1 MTPELLKLIT
11 QLCRNGLRHRYRRL
25 TGKPGKPAAISFE
38 ITHQCIARCIMCNI
52 WKIPAQVPN
61 LPIADWLTLLSS
73 PVLHDLRELDVTG
86 GEPFLRDDL
95 SELFDGICA
104 LKNTNLQRLRAV
116 AVTTNGF
123 LTRRVLTTVEDITRR
138 LHRENIE
145 LVMVCAMDAAGP
157 VHEKIRRVKNAW
169 PKLNDTIQGLLELR
183 RCYPNLI
190 IGLKTTILPL
200 NIDELDGIADYA
212 EANRLF
218 TIISPRIITKGR
230 YLNPDLGGDMAFSSE
245 DVAKMIRFYRGERS
259 GWSYHGH
266 RLVDYFQTGVMR
278 KPCTCGYN
286 YFFVRSNG
294 DVYLCPLVDRSVG
307 NIRRQSLADIFFSDG
322 ANRIRKSVGHFD
334 ECRSC
339 TEPGLERFS
348 LPMEGFNYLLL
359 LPKFGRTDFLK
370 FHHHMGLD
378 KYAGQSR

>member
-1 MTPELLKLIT
+1 MNPELLKLIT
-11 QLCRNGLRHRYRRL
+11 QLCRNGLRHHYRCL

-38 ITHQCIARCIMCNI
+38 ITHECIARCIMCNI
-52 WKIPAQVPN
+52 WKIPARVPS
-61 LPIADWLTLLSS
+61 LPIADWVTLLSS
-73 PVLHDLRELDVTG
+73 PVLDDLRELDVTG
-86 GEPFLRDDL
+86 GEPFLVDDL
-95 SELFDGICA
+95 DDLFEGICA
-104 LKNTNLQRLRAV
+104 LKKTNLKKLRAV

-123 LTRRVLTTVEDITRR
+123 LTRRVVTTVEDIACR
-138 LHRENIE
+138 LYRENIE

-157 VHEKIRRVKNAW
+157 VHERIRRVKDAW
-169 PKLNDTIQGLLELR
+169 PKLNETIQGLIELR
-183 RCYPNLI
+183 RRYPNLI

-218 TIISPRIITKGR
+218 TIMSPCIITRGR
-230 YLNPDLGGDMAFSSE
+230 YLNPDLGGDMAFSTE
-245 DVAKMIRFYRGERS
+245 DVAKMIRFYRRERS
-259 GWSYHGH
+259 DWSYHGR
-266 RLVDYFQTGVMR
+266 RLIKYFQTGVMQ

-307 NIRRQSLADIFFSDG
+307 NIRRQSLAAIFFSEG

-334 ECRSC
+334 ECRTC

-348 LPMEGFNYLLL
+348 LPMEGFSYLSL
-359 LPKFGRTDFLK
+359 LPEFGRTAFLK

-378 KYAGQSR
+378 KYVG

>member
-1 MTPELLKLIT
+1 MNPELLKLIT

-38 ITHQCIARCIMCNI
+38 ITHECIAHCIMCNI
-52 WKIPAQVPN
+52 WKIPARVPN
-61 LPIADWLTLLSS
+61 LPIADWLLLLSS
-73 PVLHDLRELDVTG
+73 PVLDDLRELDVTG

-95 SELFDGICA
+95 SDLFEGICA
-104 LKNTNLQRLRAV
+104 LKKTNLKKLRAV

-123 LTRRVLTTVEDITRR
+123 LTRRVVTAVEDIARR

-157 VHEKIRRVKNAW
+157 VHEKIRRVKGGW
-169 PKLNDTIQGLLELR
+169 PKLNDTIQGLIELR
-183 RCYPNLI
+183 RRYTNLI

-218 TIISPRIITKGR
+218 TIMSPCIITRGR
-230 YLNPDLGGDMAFSSE
+230 YLNPDLGGAMAFSSE

-259 GWSYHGH
+259 DWSYHGR
-266 RLVDYFQTGVMR
+266 RLIGYFQTGFMR

-307 NIRRQSLADIFFSDG
+307 NIRRRSLADVFFSDE
-322 ANRIRKSVGHFD
+322 ANRIRKGVGHFD

-348 LPMEGFNYLLL
+348 LPMEGFSYLSL
-359 LPKFGRTDFLK
+359 LPKFGRTAFLE

-378 KYAGQSR
+378 KYVG

>member
-1 MTPELLKLIT
+1 MPPELLKLIT

-73 PVLHDLRELDVTG
+73 PVLNDLRELDVTG
-86 GEPFLRDDL
+86 GEPFVRDDL

-104 LKNTNLQRLRAV
+104 LKNTNLTRLRAV

-123 LTRRVLTTVEDITRR
+123 LTRRVVATVENIARR
-138 LHRENIE
+138 LYRENIE
-145 LVMVCAMDAAGP
+145 LVMVCALDAAGP
-157 VHEKIRRVKNAW
+157 IHEKIRRVKNAW
-169 PKLNDTIQGLLELR
+169 PKLNDTIQGLIGLR
-183 RCYPNLI
+183 RLYPNLI

-212 EANRLF
+212 EAHHLF
-218 TIISPRIITKGR
+218 TIMSPCIVTKGR
-230 YLNPDLGGDMAFSSE
+230 YLNPDLAGDMAFSSE

-259 GWSYHGH
+259 GWSYHGR
-266 RLVDYFQTGVMR
+266 RLVKYFQTGVMR

-334 ECRSC
+334 QCRSC

-348 LPMEGFNYLLL
+348 LPMEGFSYLSL
-359 LPKFGRTDFLK
+359 LPKFGRTAFLE

-378 KYAGQSR
+378 KYVG